1 MPTTV
6 AAVVGH
12 RINATN
18 TVPLLAYFF
27 IEIQKSEKKMMAIT
41 HTDNALTKV
50 FATLPCMHV
59 LNLHYASLH

>member
-27 IEIQKSEKKMMAIT
+27 IEFKNQKRK
-41 HTDNALTKV
+41 
-50 FATLPCMHV
+50 
-59 LNLHYASLH
+59 